1 MISRQRIKNTI
12 SRAKLR
18 EPRVMANAMYIMGR
32 VSCWTHVVN
41 WRKRG
46 IMYTTNNKENSLKW
60 MLTLKSVARYTAI
73 MQ

>member
-1 MISRQRIKNTI
+1 
-12 SRAKLR
+12 
-18 EPRVMANAMYIMGR
+18 MANAMYIMGR